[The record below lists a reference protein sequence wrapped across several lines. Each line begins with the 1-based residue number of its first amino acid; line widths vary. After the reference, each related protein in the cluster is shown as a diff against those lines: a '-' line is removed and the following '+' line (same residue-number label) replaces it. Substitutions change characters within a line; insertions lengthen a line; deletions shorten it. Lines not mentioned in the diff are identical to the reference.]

1 MLTLEFVWTIVNSV
15 DCNLCFAHIRISQE
29 AFLIVSK
36 KIIGRS
42 NDSYDDYRNV
52 CG

>member
-1 MLTLEFVWTIVNSV
+1 MLTLEFVWTIVKQ
-15 DCNLCFAHIRISQE
+15 CNLCFAHIRISQE

-42 NDSYDDYRNV
+42 NDSYDDYGNV